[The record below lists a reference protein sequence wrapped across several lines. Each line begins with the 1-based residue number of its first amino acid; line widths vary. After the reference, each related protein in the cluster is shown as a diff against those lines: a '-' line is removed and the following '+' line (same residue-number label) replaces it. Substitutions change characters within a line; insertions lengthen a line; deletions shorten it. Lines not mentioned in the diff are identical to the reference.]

1 MIQFYN
7 FKKYLEITH
16 IMSVKLSPIIAG
28 VMNWGVW
35 DKNLNTKEM
44 NHLIHLFFENG
55 ITTFD
60 HADIYGGYT
69 TEAAFGKALTESKI
83 DRKKIQLITKCGIQY
98 TSENRPNNSIKHYE
112 YSKDYIIWSAENSL
126 KNLQTD
132 YLDVFLLHRP
142 SPLMQADEIAEAV
155 SKLKADGKILSFG
168 VSNFTPFQT
177 ELLRQKTEISFNQVQ
192 FSATHYE
199 AMLDGSFD
207 YMQVHNIKPMAWN
220 PLGTVFRENT
230 DQTFRLR
237 QLLAKLVEKYHIG
250 SDIILLAWI
259 MQHPAGISP
268 VAGTVNSGRIQQL
281 MKAKSLVLDKQ
292 DWFAIW
298 TESMGNRVP

>member
-1 MIQFYN
+1 
-7 FKKYLEITH
+7 
-16 IMSVKLSPIIAG
+16 MSVQLSPIIAG

-35 DKNLNTKEM
+35 DKNLNTNEFT
-44 NHLIHLFFENG
+44 HLINLFIENG

-69 TEAAFGKALTESKI
+69 TEASFGKALSESKI

-98 TSENRPNNSIKHYE
+98 VSENRPNNSIKHYE

-168 VSNFTPFQT
+168 VSNFTSSQT

-192 FSATHYE
+192 FSATHHE

-207 YMQVHNIKPMAWN
+207 YMQIHKIKPMAWN

-237 QLLAKLVEKYHIG
+237 QLLAKLVEKYRIG

>member
-1 MIQFYN
+1 
-7 FKKYLEITH
+7 
-16 IMSVKLSPIIAG
+16 MSVELSPIIAG

-35 DKNLNTKEM
+35 DKNLNTKEFA
-44 NHLIHLFFENG
+44 HLINLFIENG

-69 TEAAFGKALTESKI
+69 TEEAFGKALTESKI

-98 TSENRPNNSIKHYE
+98 ISVKRPENHIKHYE

-132 YLDVFLLHRP
+132 YLDVLLLHRP

-168 VSNFTPFQT
+168 VSNFTSSQT
-177 ELLRQKTEISFNQVQ
+177 ELLRQKTDVSFNQVQ
-192 FSATHYE
+192 FSATHHE

-207 YMQVHNIKPMAWN
+207 YMQIHNIKPMAWN

>member
-1 MIQFYN
+1 MSIQ
-7 FKKYLEITH
+7 
-16 IMSVKLSPIIAG
+16 LSPIVAG

-35 DKNLNTKEM
+35 DKNLNTNEFT
-44 NHLIHLFFENG
+44 HLINLFIENG

-69 TEAAFGKALTESKI
+69 TEASFGKALSESKI

-98 TSENRPNNSIKHYE
+98 TSENRPNNTIKHYE

-168 VSNFTPFQT
+168 VSNFTPSQT
-177 ELLRQKTEISFNQVQ
+177 ELIRQKTDVSFNQVQ
-192 FSATHYE
+192 FSATHHE

-220 PLGTVFRENT
+220 PLGTIFRENT

-298 TESMGNRVP
+298 TESMGNKVP

>member
-1 MIQFYN
+1 
-7 FKKYLEITH
+7 
-16 IMSVKLSPIIAG
+16 MSVELSPIIAG

-35 DKNLNTKEM
+35 DKNLNTNEFT
-44 NHLIHLFFENG
+44 HLINLFIENG
-55 ITTFD
+55 ISTFD

-69 TEAAFGKALTESKI
+69 TEASFGKALSESKI

-98 TSENRPNNSIKHYE
+98 VSENRPNNSIKHYE

-126 KNLQTD
+126 KNLKTD

-168 VSNFTPFQT
+168 VSNFTSSQT

-192 FSATHYE
+192 FSATHHE
-199 AMLDGSFD
+199 AMLDGSLD
-207 YMQVHNIKPMAWN
+207 YMQIHNTKPMAWN

-237 QLLAKLVEKYHIG
+237 QLLAKLVEKYRIG

>member
-1 MIQFYN
+1 
-7 FKKYLEITH
+7 
-16 IMSVKLSPIIAG
+16 MSVQLSPIIAG

-35 DKNLNTKEM
+35 DKNLNTNEFT
-44 NHLIHLFFENG
+44 HLINLFIENG

-69 TEAAFGKALTESKI
+69 TEASFGKALSESKI

-98 TSENRPNNSIKHYE
+98 VSENRPNNSIKHYE
-112 YSKDYIIWSAENSL
+112 YSKDYIIWSVENSL

-168 VSNFTPFQT
+168 VSNFTSSQT

-192 FSATHYE
+192 FSATHHE
-199 AMLDGSFD
+199 AMLDGSLD
-207 YMQVHNIKPMAWN
+207 YMQIHNIKPMAWN

-237 QLLAKLVEKYHIG
+237 QLLAKLVEKYRIG

>member
-1 MIQFYN
+1 
-7 FKKYLEITH
+7 
-16 IMSVKLSPIIAG
+16 
-28 VMNWGVW
+28 MNWGIW
-35 DKNLNTKEM
+35 DKNLSTTEM
-44 NHLIHLFFENG
+44 SHLINICIENK

-69 TEAAFGKALTESKI
+69 TEAQFGKAFNESKI
-83 DRKKIQLITKCGIQY
+83 SREKLQFISKCGIQY
-98 TSENRPNNSIKHYE
+98 TSENRPNNTIKHYE
-112 YSKDYIIWSAENSL
+112 YSKDYIIWSVENSL

-132 YLDVFLLHRP
+132 YLDALLLHRP

-155 SKLKADGKILSFG
+155 EKLKSEGKIKSFG

-192 FSATHYE
+192 FSATHHE
-199 AMLDGSFD
+199 AMLDGSLD
-207 YMQVHNIKPMAWN
+207 YMQIHNIQPMAWN

-259 MQHPAGISP
+259 MQHPARISP

-298 TESMGNRVP
+298 TESMGNKVP

>member
-1 MIQFYN
+1 
-7 FKKYLEITH
+7 
-16 IMSVKLSPIIAG
+16 MSVELSPIIAG

-35 DKNLNTKEM
+35 DKNLNTNEFT
-44 NHLIHLFFENG
+44 HLINLFIENG

-69 TEAAFGKALTESKI
+69 TEASFGKALSGSKI

-168 VSNFTPFQT
+168 VSNFTSSQT

-192 FSATHYE
+192 FSATHHE

-207 YMQVHNIKPMAWN
+207 YMQIHNIKPMAWN

-259 MQHPAGISP
+259 MQHPARISP

-298 TESMGNRVP
+298 TESMGNKVP

>member
-1 MIQFYN
+1 
-7 FKKYLEITH
+7 
-16 IMSVKLSPIIAG
+16 MSVELSPIIAG

-35 DKNLNTKEM
+35 DKNLNTNEFT
-44 NHLIHLFFENG
+44 HLINLFIENG

-69 TEAAFGKALTESKI
+69 TEASFGKALSESKI

-98 TSENRPNNSIKHYE
+98 VSENRPNNSIKHYE

-168 VSNFTPFQT
+168 VSNFTSSQT

-192 FSATHYE
+192 FSATHHE

-207 YMQVHNIKPMAWN
+207 YMQIHNIKPMAWN

-237 QLLAKLVEKYHIG
+237 QLLAKLVEKYRIG

-298 TESMGNRVP
+298 TESMGNKVP